1 MCHDRYDI
9 WYRPTETTCLQEQ
22 YVPFEAQTTVSFTV
36 NAVPSYLRRN
46 TVQLLPINEA
56 IELKMVLITENY
68 FDRKIGIHF
77 GLLKDT
83 ISELFSL
90 CMVCW

>member
-36 NAVPSYLRRN
+36 NAVPSLSSKKYG
-46 TVQLLPINEA
+46 PIIA
-56 IELKMVLITENY
+56 
-68 FDRKIGIHF
+68 D
-77 GLLKDT
+77 
-83 ISELFSL
+83 
-90 CMVCW
+90 